1 MEALGMRKWS
11 SSTSS
16 TALLLAVANLLI
28 PAAVLIFAAG
38 FFPYKP
44 FVPGLAVY
52 EQLEYG
58 DPPAPHF
65 DKVIFMVVDALRS
78 DFVFSHNSGF
88 KFTQR

>member
-44 FVPGLAVY
+44 FVPGLAV
-52 EQLEYG
+52 
-58 DPPAPHF
+58 
-65 DKVIFMVVDALRS
+65 
-78 DFVFSHNSGF
+78 
-88 KFTQR
+88 